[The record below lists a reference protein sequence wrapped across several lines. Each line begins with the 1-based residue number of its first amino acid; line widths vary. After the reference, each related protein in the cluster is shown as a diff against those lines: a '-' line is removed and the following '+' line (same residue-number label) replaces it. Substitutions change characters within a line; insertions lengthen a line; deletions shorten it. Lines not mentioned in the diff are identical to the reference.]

1 MIPNSV
7 SLNVSFTK
15 KLDSESS
22 KTLNSIIFIKKG
34 LKHITNQNTNLENY
48 PKKYFQNEQYI
59 MTNLYHSIKEN
70 MLKNRLKKGNNK
82 QDDKKIIPL
91 RDLEKLVHKS
101 FVKFYNYDA
110 YYNIMKI
117 DEIINNEKSHLVA
130 EFKDFLVLG
139 DTGEFILKYYKKK
152 DTNKIYKQ
160 ILDYYNE
167 NLFIFPN
174 YVALYESK
182 YIYNNIQKKQK
193 IIDIQ
198 EELNDNKKEKEK
210 ENKKAKNENKDE
222 IKVFSVKE
230 IDSILNETNTSA
242 MKKVFG
248 ISENNTENG
257 IDKNEKQLLEL
268 IDKINVI
275 EKNNINNNNDK
286 KNQRIIIS
294 NGNNS
299 KEKKNNKKRKNYK
312 RKK

>member
-1 MIPNSV
+1 M
-7 SLNVSFTK
+7 
-15 KLDSESS
+15 
-22 KTLNSIIFIKKG
+22 
-34 LKHITNQNTNLENY
+34 
-48 PKKYFQNEQYI
+48 
-59 MTNLYHSIKEN
+59 
-70 MLKNRLKKGNNK
+70 
-82 QDDKKIIPL
+82 
-91 RDLEKLVHKS
+91 
-101 FVKFYNYDA
+101 
-110 YYNIMKI
+110 
-117 DEIINNEKSHLVA
+117 
-130 EFKDFLVLG
+130 G

-299 KEKKNNKKRKNYK
+299 KEKKIIKKEKNVWK
-312 RKK
+312 S